1 MFDDKYSFYE
11 YIRTRNV
18 SLLLYMNLW
27 GGGWWGG
34 RWADVGVLGE
44 EKLGTGWCVL
54 S

>member
-34 RWADVGVLGE
+34 DGLMLG
-44 EKLGTGWCVL
+44 